1 MKTIHFVILGIIV
14 ALAGTAW
21 AAPKTKKQ
29 VLARGGKGGCYK
41 CDLRGIDLSGKRM
54 FMDSFQESNLQGAIF
69 DKARLKGVNF
79 IKADLTGASFKGADL
94 TKANFEGANLTNADF
109 TGAKFNQTNVRLATL
124 TGTKGLPIPDAVP
137 DPPHGRCF
145 GKNICGL
152 SPVKEKVAVPGLN
165 PEHLK
170 KVKDQVKFN
179 AKVRCP
185 YCSLEGADLSNLDM
199 RQADLKGAYLK
210 GANLSGSNLTRAS
223 LRGANLE
230 GANLQK
236 AQLMRT
242 RLQGANLTDA
252 DFCGAVM
259 QKISVR
265 GAYSYSKGVITK
277 GMRDSDCRIWK

>member
-1 MKTIHFVILGIIV
+1 MKTIQATVLCIIIM
-14 ALAGTAW
+14 LAGTAW
-21 AAPKTKKQ
+21 AAPKTKEQ
-29 VLARGGKGGCYK
+29 VLARGGKGGCPK
-41 CDLRGIDLSGKRM
+41 CELQGINLSGKRM
-54 FMDSFQESNLQGAIF
+54 FKVSFQESNLQKANFDGAN
-69 DKARLKGVNF
+69 LTGTNF
-79 IKADLTGASFKGADL
+79 IKADLSGASFKGAKL
-94 TKANFEGANLTNADF
+94 THTNFGGANLTNVDF
-109 TGAKFNQTNVRLATL
+109 TGAKFNQTSVRKANL
-124 TGTKGLPIPDAVP
+124 TGTKGLPPP
-137 DPPHGRCF
+137 DPRGDPSSGCSGRA
-145 GKNICGL
+145 ICGL
-152 SPVKEKVAVPGLN
+152 STVKEKVAAPGLN

-210 GANLSGSNLTRAS
+210 GANLSGSNLIRAS

-242 RLQGANLTDA
+242 RLQEANLTDA

-259 QKISVR
+259 RKISVR
-265 GAYSYSKGVITK
+265 GAYSYSKGAITK
-277 GMRDSDCRIWK
+277 GMRDSECRVWK